1 MADLQRNNESHAHA
15 CIRHSFRELKFG
27 ASLKN
32 FSPHVVNTHAQ
43 VWWWK
48 NMADDEDDDPVV
60 AEVC

>member
-1 MADLQRNNESHAHA
+1 MKVTLTH
-15 CIRHSFRELKFG
+15 RHSFRELKFG